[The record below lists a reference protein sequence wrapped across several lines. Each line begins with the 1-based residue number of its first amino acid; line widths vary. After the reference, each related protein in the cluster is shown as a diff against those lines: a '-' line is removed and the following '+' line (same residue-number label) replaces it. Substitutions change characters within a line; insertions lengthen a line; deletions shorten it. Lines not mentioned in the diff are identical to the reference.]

1 MPEGI
6 FFCFDR
12 HCLVGNIV
20 CRFLPCLLSLSH
32 PVSLVLT
39 NYLWGEVELYPGNII
54 NHKN

>member
-12 HCLVGNIV
+12 HCLVGKIV